1 MSDPAVPSERL
12 LEHQDFLRA
21 LARELLGDP
30 SSAEDVLQD
39 AYLKALTHPPREAGA
54 LRAWLARVVTNRARN
69 LRREERRRSARERE
83 TARPEL
89 ALETDLDERI
99 ETQQRVLDALRRMR
113 EPYRS
118 TLWLRW
124 FEGLPPREIAR
135 RMDTGIETVRSRLQ
149 RGLVELR
156 RELDREFGERRAWC
170 IALAPWLARRTST
183 AMLTTAGLTL
193 LAALA
198 VLGWGASRGFAARET
213 ARTVALAR
221 AAQAAPALEDDP
233 DGHVRQS
240 AAALSHEEILAA
252 VVAAE
257 TLPFV
262 GCAVDAHTGEPIPEL
277 ALESGAPS
285 ARTTSCTAA
294 DGSFRL
300 ADGRD
305 LIVSDAG
312 QVLAANRSRRGLE
325 VVIGPTLRLAFL
337 GALPCA
343 PGELVATLDG
353 GACVP
358 VREGSDPWVRFP
370 ALAPLSLLSC
380 AERSACELVV
390 TTRDGRYAGRARVH
404 ARLGIHP
411 ERVQLK
417 LAPCAE
423 PQAATSITA
432 DAPRNAPVRG
442 RVSSRAGLPLAGCV
456 RARSLDRPARSF
468 DTPLVDGAFAFEAL
482 PRGRWEIL
490 PPLDDGF
497 AWSPPSA
504 RVEADGASALA
515 FERRDQLRS
524 RRVRVRARESA
535 GGARVPELRF
545 ALLPDRSGSGKR
557 AALDYQ
563 GEPQL
568 RSVPFDD
575 TGYAALPLGTA
586 CFWVAER
593 DGFLSARGTQAELR
607 EEDGDWLLEL
617 ELAPSWRTHL
627 FVLGD
632 EDGAL
637 VPLGG
642 VELVTAG
649 GKALAASFEDGRID
663 LELAY
668 EPGRL
673 SIVLPGWRVES
684 WEGWSRGYPRS
695 ALDPHRVV
703 LVRE

>member
-1 MSDPAVPSERL
+1 MSEPAFPSERL

-30 SSAEDVLQD
+30 ARAEDVLQD
-39 AYLKALTHPPREAGA
+39 AYLQALTHPPREAGA
-54 LRAWLARVVTNRARN
+54 LRAWLARVVTNRAHN

-83 TARPEL
+83 SARPEL

-99 ETQQRVLDALRRMR
+99 DTQRRVLDALRRMR

-135 RMDTGIETVRSRLQ
+135 RMDIGIETVRSRLQ
-149 RGLVELR
+149 RGLIELR
-156 RELDREFGERRAWC
+156 RELDREFGGRRAWC
-170 IALAPWLARRTST
+170 VALAPWLVRRTSG
-183 AMLTTAGLTL
+183 AALPAAGLTL
-193 LAALA
+193 LAALV
-198 VLGWGASRGFAARET
+198 VLGWGAARGFAARET
-213 ARTVALAR
+213 AQAVALAR
-221 AAQAAPALEDDP
+221 GAQTEAALADDP
-233 DGHVRQS
+233 SGRVRRS
-240 AAALSHEEILAA
+240 AASLPHEEVLAA
-252 VVAAE
+252 AAAAE
-257 TLPFV
+257 PRPLA
-262 GCAVDAHTGEPIPEL
+262 GYAVDARTGEPIPEL
-277 ALESGAPS
+277 TLEAGEPS
-285 ARTTSCTAA
+285 ARTTSSTAP

-300 ADGRD
+300 ADARD
-305 LIVSDAG
+305 LVVRDAET
-312 QVLAANRSRRGLE
+312 VLAANRSRRGLE
-325 VVIGPTLRLAFL
+325 VEIGPTLRLQFV

-343 PGELVATLDG
+343 PGELVASLDG
-353 GACVP
+353 GACVA
-358 VREGSDPWVRFP
+358 VREGCDPWVRFP
-370 ALAPLSLLSC
+370 AFAPLSLLSC

-390 TTRDGRYAGRARVH
+390 RTRDGRFAGRARVH
-404 ARLGIHP
+404 ARAGIHA
-411 ERVQLK
+411 ERVR
-417 LAPCAE
+417 LALAECAE
-423 PQAATSITA
+423 PQAATNTVA

-442 RVSSRAGLPLAGCV
+442 RATSRAGLPLAGCV
-456 RARSLDRPARSF
+456 RARSLDRPALAF
-468 DTPLVDGAFAFEAL
+468 DTPLEDGSFAFESL

-490 PPLDDGF
+490 PPLDEGF
-497 AWSPPSA
+497 AWSPPSV
-504 RVEADGASALA
+504 RVDADGASALA
-515 FERRDQLRS
+515 FERCDQLRA

-545 ALLPDRSGSGKR
+545 ALLPDRSAAGKR

-568 RSVPFDD
+568 RSVPFDG
-575 TGYAALPLGTA
+575 TGYAALPLGTP

-593 DGFLSARGTQAELR
+593 EGFLSARGTQAELR
-607 EEDGDWLLEL
+607 ESDGDWLLEL

-627 FVLGD
+627 LVLGD
-632 EDGAL
+632 EDGAR

-642 VELVTAG
+642 AALVTAG
-649 GKALAASFEDGRID
+649 GKTLAASFEDGRID

-673 SIVLPGWRVES
+673 SLALPGWRVES